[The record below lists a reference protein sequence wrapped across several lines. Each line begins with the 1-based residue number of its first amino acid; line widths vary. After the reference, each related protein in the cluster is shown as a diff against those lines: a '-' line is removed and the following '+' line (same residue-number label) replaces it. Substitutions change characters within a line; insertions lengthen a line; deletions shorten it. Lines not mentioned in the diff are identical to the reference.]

1 MPNNTKSTTKLSYI
15 TELAEISKRHNT
27 HNLTIERYLKMKEK
41 ELADLTDEELQKK
54 WKDDKFPHQIT
65 VAALIMSILLTIL
78 RAFVSGFSF
87 SLLYAPAFIAI
98 ITIVLWVNYNSVQK
112 EMKARN
118 LGD

>member
-1 MPNNTKSTTKLSYI
+1 
-15 TELAEISKRHNT
+15 
-27 HNLTIERYLKMKEK
+27 MKEK

-65 VAALIMSILLTIL
+65 VATLIIAILLTII

-87 SLLYAPAFIAI
+87 SLLYMPAFVAL
-98 ITIVLWVNYNSVQK
+98 ITFVLWVNYKSVQK

-118 LGD
+118 LG